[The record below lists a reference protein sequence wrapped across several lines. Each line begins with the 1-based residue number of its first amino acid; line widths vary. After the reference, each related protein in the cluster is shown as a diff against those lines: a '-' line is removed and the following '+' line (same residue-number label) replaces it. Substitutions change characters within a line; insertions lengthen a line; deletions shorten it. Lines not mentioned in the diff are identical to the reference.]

1 MLQAKFC
8 LGQNEDYS
16 PGDSSSDSSEKL
28 LQRDSGEDG
37 HKLDFAE
44 GGNICNQA
52 HMFLQKVST
61 SHEEELSSWRVLLLF

>member
-1 MLQAKFC
+1 MLQVTFY
-8 LGQNEDYS
+8 LGQNEDYN

-37 HKLDFAE
+37 YKLDFAE

-61 SHEEELSSWRVLLLF
+61 SHEEELSS